1 MKLERS
7 NVARIDGEILPV
19 WNQSRGVFPRV
30 GIGITRLSSAGVV
43 TLRVSWAW
51 THVSQKGLFL
61 QAASSGSKPI
71 SVLISADRFPVRRR
85 QRNRTTNNAGVREK
99 IKYMQLKVSV
109 ISDRPDEYVGK
120 KGLVK
125 SQIITCQDVDPSG
138 YRLLMPF
145 DYTLSEDEKPKYA
158 GKLLDKQIVVGVREL
173 VPFGGR
179 LRARGAIISGPE
191 GKN

>member
-1 MKLERS
+1 
-7 NVARIDGEILPV
+7 
-19 WNQSRGVFPRV
+19 
-30 GIGITRLSSAGVV
+30 
-43 TLRVSWAW
+43 
-51 THVSQKGLFL
+51 
-61 QAASSGSKPI
+61 
-71 SVLISADRFPVRRR
+71 
-85 QRNRTTNNAGVREK
+85 
-99 IKYMQLKVSV
+99 MQLKVSV

-145 DYTLSEDEKPKYA
+145 DYTLSEDEKIKMGWQTPRQS
-158 GKLLDKQIVVGVREL
+158 KLSSIGVREL

-179 LRARGAIISGPE
+179 LRARGAIITDPD

>member
-1 MKLERS
+1 MQNNTHSGRDREQASCELTMKLEHRKQCLKVLGVVKLTIGNQATSWSYRVQANCERTMKLERS

-120 KGLVK
+120 RAWSKAK
-125 SQIITCQDVDPSG
+125 S
-138 YRLLMPF
+138 
-145 DYTLSEDEKPKYA
+145 
-158 GKLLDKQIVVGVREL
+158 
-173 VPFGGR
+173 
-179 LRARGAIISGPE
+179 
-191 GKN
+191 